1 MTEVRRP
8 RGRPRPDETVQ
19 RDETILKVL
28 REHGPQSRNSLAD
41 LIGMDED
48 RTKVYLSLR
57 RLRDQG
63 LVRICA
69 PCEEGSGDM
78 IWMAVEASKPCP

>member
-8 RGRPRPDETVQ
+8 RGRPRPDETIA
-19 RDETILKVL
+19 RDQEILNVL
-28 REHGPQSRNSLAD
+28 RDHGPQSRNSLAD

-57 RLRDQG
+57 RLREQG
-63 LVRICA
+63 MVRICA
-69 PCEEGSGDM
+69 PCEKGSDLV
-78 IWMAVEASKPCP
+78 WMAVEEDKPCP

>member
-8 RGRPRPDETVQ
+8 RGRPRPDETVR
-19 RDETILKVL
+19 RDEVVLAVL
-28 REHGPQSRNSLAD
+28 REHGPLSRNDLAD
-41 LIGMDED
+41 MLGMDED

-57 RLRDQG
+57 RLRDQN

-69 PCEEGSGDM
+69 SCEEGSGDM
-78 IWMAVEASKPCP
+78 IWMAVEKGKPCP